1 MVNNKQT
8 ANNPQTS
15 GSAAPGVARGPEG
28 RPPGDDDG
36 DNPPDRIGGEL
47 AAKTQEGQ
55 PGLPK
60 TDEKEWSPGSDQEE

>member
-15 GSAAPGVARGPEG
+15 GSPAPGVARAPES

-36 DNPPDRIGGEL
+36 DNPPDRKGGEL